1 MDTEKKKC
9 FSHCKSL
16 YHEYIVC
23 LFMNSQD
30 VGYNVIRCD
39 PEVKKYNKCIKN
51 TKLSNI

>member
-1 MDTEKKKC
+1 MDTDEKKR

-23 LFMNSQD
+23 LFMNSVD

-39 PEVKKYNKCIKN
+39 PEVKKYINCNMKPK
-51 TKLSNI
+51 